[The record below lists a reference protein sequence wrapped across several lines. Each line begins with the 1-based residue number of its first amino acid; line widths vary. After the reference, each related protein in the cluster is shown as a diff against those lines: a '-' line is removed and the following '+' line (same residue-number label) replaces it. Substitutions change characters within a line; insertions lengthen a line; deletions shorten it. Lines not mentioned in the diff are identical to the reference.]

1 MVPSYSDNCT
11 ISHKYL
17 QILSGTHL
25 MVLGVLFLQQ
35 LEHRLEVR
43 HLVGEPSNH
52 DLCTTNLGDQV
63 EEFERMVHEAGR
75 SFPALS
81 FSGTPS

>member
-1 MVPSYSDNCT
+1 MYSLH
-11 ISHKYL
+11 IS
-17 QILSGTHL
+17 SGTHL
-25 MVLGVLFLQQ
+25 MVLGVLFLQE
-35 LEHRLEVR
+35 LKYWLEVR
-43 HLVGEPSNH
+43 HLVGEPTNY

-63 EEFERMVHEAGR
+63 EEFECMVHEAGR